1 MEKLTTLQEGAVESI
16 VALKETPA
24 KLAITEQEKYA
35 VETFNAMFGDGV
47 TELYSETSS
56 PIRISGIGKQTEPYM
71 NVNLPN
77 VGIAGKGLFRE
88 ENINKIYMPKF
99 ENTDT
104 YAFYS
109 AVFHRGAYFPML
121 TETKS
126 NDFTS
131 CTFNGSVYLPNIA
144 ILYPASFARLMS
156 AGGGYLILKNPP
168 ALSSVPTAPNWSEF
182 KLFIPLGK
190 TEDFEAATNWNSAM
204 KRAREV
210 REATTYE
217 ADYEEV
223 WKMLIED
230 GHLTEEEIRRDFY
243 AEI

>member
-1 MEKLTTLQEGAVESI
+1 MEKLTTLQEGVIESV

-24 KLAITEQEKYA
+24 KLAITDQEKYA

-56 PIRISGIGKQTEPYM
+56 PIRISGISKQTEPYM

-77 VGIAGKGLFRE
+77 VTSIAKYAFRE
-88 ENINKIYMPKF
+88 DLINKIYMPKLAVT
-99 ENTDT
+99 NT
-104 YAFYS
+104 YAFQSTEFYMS
-109 AVFHRGAYFPML
+109 VYFPSL

-126 NDFTS
+126 NDFNM
-131 CTFNGSVYLPNIA
+131 CLFNGSVYLPNLIT
-144 ILYPASFARLMS
+144 LYPASFARS
-156 AGGGYLILKNPP
+156 TWYGYLILKNPP
-168 ALSSVPTAPNWSEF
+168 TLSSAPTAANCGKMKIF
-182 KLFIPLGK
+182 VPLGK
-190 TEDFEAATNWNSAM
+190 TAEFESATNWATTIS
-204 KRAREV
+204 RIDEF

-223 WKMLIED
+223 WKMLVED

-243 AEI
+243 AES

>member
-1 MEKLTTLQEGAVESI
+1 MEKLTTLQESAVESI

-77 VGIAGKGLFRE
+77 VEIAGKGLLRE
-88 ENINKIYMPKF
+88 ENINKIYMPQL
-99 ENTDT
+99 ESTNT
-104 YAFYS
+104 YAFNS
-109 AVFHRGAYFPML
+109 VVFHRSTCFPML

-126 NDFTS
+126 NDFS
-131 CTFNGSVYLPNIA
+131 ACTFNGSIYLPNIA
-144 ILYPASFARLMS
+144 ILYPVSFSRVVKGS
-156 AGGGYLILKNPP
+156 AGYLILKNPP
-168 ALSSVPTAPNWSEF
+168 ALSSVPTAANWSEL

-190 TEDFEAATNWNSAM
+190 TEDFEATTNWSAAIA
-204 KRAREV
+204 RAREF
-210 REATTYE
+210 RESTTYE

-243 AEI
+243 AES